1 MNIYSLL
8 DLIDRRYLKMPNRDR
23 TGPEGKGP
31 VTGRGLGDCRS
42 RDQKRPLKKGLGPCG
57 DGTPNYG
64 RGFGKRGR

>member
-1 MNIYSLL
+1 
-8 DLIDRRYLKMPNRDR
+8 MPNRDR